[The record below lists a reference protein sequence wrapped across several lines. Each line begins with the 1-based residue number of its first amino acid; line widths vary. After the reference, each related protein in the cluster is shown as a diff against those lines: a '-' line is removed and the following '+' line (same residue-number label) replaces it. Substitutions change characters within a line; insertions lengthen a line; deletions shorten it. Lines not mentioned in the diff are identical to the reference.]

1 MRNSTLL
8 KWAQNSANSKN
19 QTSKNGEKIFFY
31 DFTRDTTVNC
41 DKIDNFYL

>member
-19 QTSKNGEKIFFY
+19 QTSKNGEKIIFMIA
-31 DFTRDTTVNC
+31 R
-41 DKIDNFYL
+41 IDAKVVR

>member
-19 QTSKNGEKIFFY
+19 QTSKNGEKIFFMIS
-31 DFTRDTTVNC
+31 RVIQRLIAI
-41 DKIDNFYL
+41 KIDNFYL